1 MIFLDESTLHSD
13 PMFLSPNLNLC
24 RHWHI
29 YRKWNEALFMEM
41 YHAYKL
47 GRLATDPSEN
57 WYAGE
62 IGFLDF
68 YVLPLAKKLETCG
81 VFGVSSDE
89 FRIYAMENRK
99 EWELKGRQIVQDYL
113 AKYNA
118 TMDDSTRFP
127 MRSGSKFPKRRSI
140 G

>member
-1 MIFLDESTLHSD
+1 MR
-13 PMFLSPNLNLC
+13 

-62 IGFLDF
+62 IGFL
-68 YVLPLAKKLETCG
+68 A
-81 VFGVSSDE
+81 
-89 FRIYAMENRK
+89 
-99 EWELKGRQIVQDYL
+99 KGR
-113 AKYNA
+113 
-118 TMDDSTRFP
+118 T
-127 MRSGSKFPKRRSI
+127 
-140 G
+140 